1 MRASGEQAVAT
12 LNVARRFTLEV
23 RLPPGAGQVFARRE
37 IAIPGSEGSIS
48 GLEAGGSAA
57 AHAAGAC
64 QPSVLSQPCQGG
76 CQRVPIPDARSGGP
90 DPGMG
95 PHSPRGGEELVGQIL
110 HESVALTGEGGR
122 ARRGH
127 SGRWLLS
134 SADGDIPHTLLG
146 SPGTTFWDQV
156 VGVFFSS
163 LCFWKPDRCPS
174 EKALSCHS
182 LAMGLVSMGLIQRVR
197 GGTATCAGKAKQ
209 TPSAPCLAGSTAQV
223 CSAPADSSMWEY
235 MRRQKQVGK
244 IIASSPGH
252 YESHTP
258 SVIPQT
264 PNLPFQ
270 AEVCVEPKVQ
280 LSKPVRRLIPPP
292 ALTGVQKS

>member
-1 MRASGEQAVAT
+1 MAT
-12 LNVARRFTLEV
+12 LNVVRRFTLET
-23 RLPPGAGQVFARRE
+23 RLPLRAGQVFARRE
-37 IAIPGSEGSIS
+37 TPVPGLEGSIS
-48 GLEAGGSAA
+48 VLEAGGPAA
-57 AHAAGAC
+57 AHAEGAC
-64 QPSVLSQPCQGG
+64 QPTVLSQPCRGG
-76 CQRVPIPDARSGGP
+76 CQQVPIPDARSGGP

-95 PHSPRGGEELVGQIL
+95 PCSPHGGEGLMGQIL
-110 HESVALTGEGGR
+110 HESVVLTGEGGR
-122 ARRGH
+122 TRRGH

-134 SADGDIPHTLLG
+134 SADGDIPHTLLF
-146 SPGTTFWDQV
+146 SPSTTFRDQV
-156 VGVFFSS
+156 VGVFFS

-174 EKALSCHS
+174 KKVLSCHS
-182 LAMGLVSMGLIQRVR
+182 LAMGLVSRGLIQQDP
-197 GGTATCAGKAKQ
+197 GATTTCAGKAKQ
-209 TPSAPCLAGSTAQV
+209 ASSAPSLAGSTAQV

-244 IIASSPGH
+244 IIASSHGH

-258 SVIPQT
+258 LVIPQT

-292 ALTGVQKS
+292 ALIGVQKS